1 MNTNYTN
8 AHRLG
13 LEEINANTCNVP
25 AHRSALAH
33 RCVFY

>member
-13 LEEINANTCNVP
+13 LEEINANTVGDFIC
-25 AHRSALAH
+25 HWLIG
-33 RCVFY
+33 